1 MRRISTPVV
10 IACTAGGFGL
20 VIGILAVSSG
30 LISSS
35 SSSSSFTCALRYP
48 LTSQEIDCDEYETS
62 AAKMKALDAT
72 YNAMAEQYVKD
83 GKVKRLSI
91 WSRDL
96 VTRQWAAAN
105 ETETYTPAS
114 LLKLPVMIAYF
125 KLAQFDPSMLSR
137 KIQNTL
143 NSEDIQRQDYAA
155 PSKSLTQGDSYT
167 TGELIETMM
176 TESDNTAAELLKRH
190 LAEGFFDQTLVEL
203 GVQIPKSNDEIDF
216 VTVKTYGN
224 MLRILYNASYL
235 NRDFSQKALDIMTR
249 SSFKGITA
257 GVPEGTTVAHKFGE
271 RSIPLKPIGAIRQL
285 HDCGIIYKKPNP
297 YSLCIMMEGTDFD
310 TMNKILEEISRAA
323 YETI

>member
-10 IACTAGGFGL
+10 IACAAGGIGL
-20 VIGILAVSSG
+20 VVGIFLTSSG
-30 LISSS
+30 LISS

-83 GKVKRLSI
+83 ARVKRISI

-125 KLAQFDPSMLSR
+125 KLAQLDPDMLS
-137 KIQNTL
+137 KEIQNGLKNT
-143 NSEDIQRQDYAA
+143 DVDTQDYATPLDGLTPGA
-155 PSKSLTQGDSYT
+155 TYTIGSLID
-167 TGELIETMM
+167 TMM
-176 TESDNTAAELLKRH
+176 SESDNAAAQLLKQH
-190 LAEGFFDQTLVEL
+190 LAEGFFNQTLVEL

-235 NRDFSQKALDIMTR
+235 NRDFSQKALSIMTH

-257 GVPEGTTVAHKFGE
+257 GVPDGTTVAHKFGE
-271 RSIPLKPIGAIRQL
+271 RTALRSSGEAIRQL

-297 YSLCIMMEGTDFD
+297 YSLCIMMEGADFD
-310 TMNKILEEISRAA
+310 AMNKILEEVSRAA
-323 YETI
+323 YEAI